1 MKTIVTLL
9 FILYFSFNSF
19 SQLDLNVE
27 TGLVFSGYNSVRIPG
42 NTGTRFSLSEELT
55 SKPSVFYR
63 LRSSYSISDKH
74 HLSIL
79 FAPLSLFSS
88 GKLDRDLNFNG
99 ETFTANSHLDSL
111 FKFNSYRLTYR
122 YDFIY
127 NDNYH
132 FGLGLTGKIR
142 DAEIS
147 VKSNGT
153 QSSKT
158 NIGFVPLINFNFWW
172 LINKDY
178 SILVQGDALAAP
190 QGRAED
196 VLLAL
201 IYNVSDEVSFDLGY
215 RVVEGGASNDTVYNI
230 ALIHYLVFGINIALN
245 I

>member
-1 MKTIVTLL
+1 MKTIVVLL
-9 FILYFSFNSF
+9 FILSFSFNSF

-79 FAPLSLFSS
+79 YAPLSLFSS
-88 GKLDRDLNFNG
+88 GELDRDLNFNG
-99 ETFTANSHLDSL
+99 ETFTANSQLDSL

-122 YDFIY
+122 YDFIH
-127 NDNYH
+127 NDNYQ

-147 VKSNGT
+147 IESNGIT
-153 QSSKT
+153 SSEK

-172 LINKDY
+172 MINKNY
-178 SILVQGDALAAP
+178 SILFQGDALAAP

-201 IYNVSDEVSFDLGY
+201 QYRASDSITYSLGY
-215 RVVEGGASNDTVYNI
+215 RVVEGGASNETVYNF
-230 ALIHYLVFGINIALN
+230 ALIHYLVFGMNLTF
-245 I
+245 